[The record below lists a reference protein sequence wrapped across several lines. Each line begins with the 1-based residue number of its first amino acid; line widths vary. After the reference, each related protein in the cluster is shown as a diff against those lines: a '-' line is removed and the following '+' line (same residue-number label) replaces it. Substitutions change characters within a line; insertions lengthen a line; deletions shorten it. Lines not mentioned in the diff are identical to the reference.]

1 VKRSRTRI
9 LQICGTLVIALVL
22 VLSLAGCGGDDET
35 TTTTAAT
42 AGESTTTTA
51 AEASG
56 PADLVPPAY
65 KDAGVIRVGSDMP
78 FPPME
83 YFLEDGV
90 TPTGVDVEIVE
101 GIAANLGLEVE
112 WVVTAWDGLIP
123 ALKSSRIDM
132 IASSMGDFTDR
143 QEQVTFVDYL
153 FVGEAALVKKGNGGE
168 ITSEADLAGRDV
180 GASKGT
186 IAVTILEDLNE
197 QLAAEGKDLVNIN
210 QFPGDQDGLLAVQS
224 DRVFAHVLDL
234 PAAAYEAATVQDGQ
248 ALELVLPNLLGG
260 IPYGYAV
267 RKDEMDLAEAVSAA
281 LQQMIDDGSY
291 VAILEKY
298 GLEGGAVDDATI
310 NGGTTSAG

>member
-1 VKRSRTRI
+1 MNRHPASSLWIAGI
-9 LQICGTLVIALVL
+9 LATAAVL
-22 VLSLAGCGGDDET
+22 IFALAGCGGDNTT
-35 TTTTAAT
+35 TTTTAAP
-42 AGESTTTTA
+42 A
-51 AEASG
+51 AEESAAAALL
-56 PADLVPPAY
+56 PAAY
-65 KDAGVIRVGSDMP
+65 KEAGSIKVGSDMP

-101 GIAANLGLEVE
+101 GIAANLGIKVE
-112 WVVTAWDGLIP
+112 WLNTAWDGLIP
-123 ALKSSRIDM
+123 ALKSKRIDM

-153 FVGEAALVKKGNGGE
+153 FVGEAALVKKGNGAA
-168 ITSEADLAGRDV
+168 ITKEEDLSGKSV

-197 QLAAEGKDLVNIN
+197 KLAGEGLAEVDIN

-234 PAAAYEAATVQDGQ
+234 PAAAYEASTVQDGNV
-248 ALELVLPNLLGG
+248 LELVLPNLMGS
-260 IPYGYAV
+260 IPYGYAL
-267 RKDEMDLAEAVSAA
+267 RKDEADLAEAVSAA

-291 VAILEKY
+291 MEILEKY
-298 GLEGGAVDDATI
+298 GLAGGAVDKATI
-310 NGGTTSAG
+310 NGGTTAAG